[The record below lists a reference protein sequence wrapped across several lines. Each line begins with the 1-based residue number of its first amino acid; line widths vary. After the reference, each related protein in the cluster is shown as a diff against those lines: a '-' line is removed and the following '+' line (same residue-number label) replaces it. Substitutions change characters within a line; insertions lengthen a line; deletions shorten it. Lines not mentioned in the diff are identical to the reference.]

1 MSIAVN
7 VNGKDYYDKEE
18 ARAAW
23 FEEWLMKQDFEQDL
37 IDRENE
43 LEYRRTHP
51 DWNIPYVMYGVRK
64 KHKCIDMSK
73 YQTEAGIECTP
84 EECKLIDSLKRLAKK
99 WEKDGKRLWLYSAS
113 GSLHVMMHG
122 DTDYNPTPEFTQ
134 YGGGNIEN
142 SVTTIYGILNDGGDW

>member
-64 KHKCIDMSK
+64 KHKCIK
-73 YQTEAGIECTP
+73 RR
-84 EECKLIDSLKRLAKK
+84 KLLCFMTLHRGRSVPVQPKHIGLQCYIREGQRLKK
-99 WEKDGKRLWLYSAS
+99 
-113 GSLHVMMHG
+113 
-122 DTDYNPTPEFTQ
+122 
-134 YGGGNIEN
+134 
-142 SVTTIYGILNDGGDW
+142 